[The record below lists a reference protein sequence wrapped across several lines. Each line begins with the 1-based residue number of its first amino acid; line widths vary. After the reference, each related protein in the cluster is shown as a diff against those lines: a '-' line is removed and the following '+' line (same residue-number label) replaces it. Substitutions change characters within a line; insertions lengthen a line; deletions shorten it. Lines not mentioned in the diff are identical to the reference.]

1 MTKEELQNYRKN
13 LREIELLNEQLKRLW
28 AQMEGVRSSQLSD
41 MPKAPHIHDKL
52 GELYAQYDP
61 IHTKYTQQLTELYSK
76 QRAIEEEIEQ
86 KLDGVE
92 RDVIKY
98 YYILDMPCIDVA
110 DKVGYEERQVYRY
123 LKSAI
128 EKLNMSVNVSKI
140 YDNI

>member
-1 MTKEELQNYRKN
+1 MTKEDLQNYRKN

-52 GELYAQYDP
+52 GELYTQYDP
-61 IHTKYTQQLTELYSK
+61 IHTKYTRQLTELYNK

-92 RDVIKY
+92 KEIIKRRY
-98 YYILDMPCIDVA
+98 LLDMDIFDICELI
-110 DKVGYEERQVYRY
+110 GYERTHYYR
-123 LKSAI
+123 LEKAAI
-128 EKLNMSVNVSKI
+128 KKLEAK
-140 YDNI
+140 

>member
-28 AQMEGVRSSQLSD
+28 AQMEGVRSSQISD

-52 GELYAQYDP
+52 GELYTQYDP

-92 RDVIKY
+92 RDIIKY
-98 YYILDMPCIDVA
+98 YYILGLTQIEIA
-110 DKVGYEERQVYRY
+110 DKTHYDERHIRRI
-123 LKSAI
+123 LKTAI
-128 EKLNMSVNVSKI
+128 EKITMS
-140 YDNI
+140 